1 MSKIT
6 VTSSKK
12 CDRHDACPTCK
23 LCWVLDLI
31 KTGKYKVLTDTASVR
46 GMIRKVIHLVDVVKG
61 EHLPARKKPK
71 KGFEVIA
78 GSAPAAAKKDKKSAE
93 KTSAS
98 KSAKAA
104 PKPAKKAV
112 KVK

>member
-6 VTSSKK
+6 LHLRRSAIGTTP
-12 CDRHDACPTCK
+12 DQRAN
-23 LCWVLDLI
+23 LLGLGLI

-61 EHLPARKKPK
+61 EQIPVRKKFK

-78 GSAPAAAKKDKKSAE
+78 GTAAPKKEK
-93 KTSAS
+93 KTSAKTTEVKAS
-98 KSAKAA
+98 K
-104 PKPAKKAV
+104 KPAKKAA
-112 KVK
+112 KKS

>member
-6 VTSSKK
+6 LHLRRSAIGTTP
-12 CDRHDACPTCK
+12 DQRAN
-23 LCWVLDLI
+23 LLGLGLI

-61 EHLPARKKPK
+61 EHLPVRKKAK

-78 GSAPAAAKKDKKSAE
+78 GSAPAAAKKDKKSSV
-93 KTSAS
+93 KTTEAKAS
-98 KSAKAA
+98 K
-104 PKPAKKAV
+104 KPAKKAA
-112 KVK
+112 KK

>member
-1 MSKIT
+1 MNKIT
-6 VTSSKK
+6 VHLRRSAIGTTPAQRKN
-12 CDRHDACPTCK
+12 
-23 LCWVLDLI
+23 LFGLGLI
-31 KTGKYKVLTDTASVR
+31 KTGKYKVLNDTSSIR

-61 EHLPARKKPK
+61 EQIPARKKPK

-78 GSAPAAAKKDKKSAE
+78 GSAPAKKTKTAE

-104 PKPAKKAV
+104 PKAAKKAV